1 MRRQSIFQDDI
12 KISRNDIASTF
23 FWGEC
28 GEIWATRAML
38 KQRPQKN
45 RTALRGSGPAR
56 LCKRNGGWLCFS
68 MGVLHDNGI
77 TIQVLIQFQYS
88 FIVCNCGYAEMMMN
102 YDELW
107 IVMLTLSQKAF
118 QEDAATRPTIQLLLQ
133 TWQSKLAIF
142 HFAARYFLWPYAAS

>member
-1 MRRQSIFQDDI
+1 MLRQIIFQDDI
-12 KISRNDIASTF
+12 KISRNDIASTYMRRMF
-23 FWGEC
+23 ESEPPGLCWNNDHNEPHG
-28 GEIWATRAML
+28 
-38 KQRPQKN
+38 PQ
-45 RTALRGSGPAR
+45 GSGPAR

-107 IVMLTLSQKAF
+107 IVMLTWSQKAF

-133 TWQSKLAIF
+133 TWQSKLVIL